1 MCEVICPAF
10 EKRSAHRHLQM
21 AKYLK
26 NAALK
31 TTSIVVSERLFAIFY
46 ETRTRCGPDICGA
59 SGFALR

>member
-1 MCEVICPAF
+1 
-10 EKRSAHRHLQM
+10 M

-26 NAALK
+26 KAALK